1 MKLLQKCTHVCPRG
15 DIEIKNLQNKSTNM
29 FTKKNQMITCISNPH
44 SKTSKSQTKLK
55 ETNLFNVVLFNSTYS
70 KTCN

>member
-1 MKLLQKCTHVCPRG
+1 
-15 DIEIKNLQNKSTNM
+15 M

-55 ETNLFNVVLFNSTYS
+55 ETNLFNVVLFDSTYS